1 MIIKN
6 GTIRVWRTPIITTF
20 FLICVLLAETTFS
33 LGINLWLQNHQRIMQ
48 YENDFTTIATAEQ
61 VKTGV
66 RKVEQWDAGAAE
78 YKIYQLPQYGN
89 KLSPEVLNCDG
100 INYIDKPEKRAF
112 YKSYA
117 SEYELA
123 MNNSVSDCAVAEF
136 EPVDTCVPNQSVPV
150 KIKSVLSKETEA
162 IKPGNILFFCNHDEA
177 EPEQLEVGQTYI
189 AFLTIG
195 NQVHGDGFEDSQTY
209 EYHPVSIRSSQAD
222 KKGVRVSGRLSDQ
235 YLSGDGLDNYYMVDD
250 AFNQSEM
257 AEYYKNYTQAIDRE
271 SVSLPV
277 TATGN
282 IELLMAFHNQNAY
295 ITKGAKISEKEYDNG
310 EKVCLVSGDF
320 AKNNE
325 LKVGDTVEL
334 DLYAAYQGLPAT
346 SSFYVQSL
354 LNAEGENYPVFEKS
368 SYKIKGIYDSV
379 PGMIEQSYGVAQNEI
394 FIPSNSIKNSD
405 ENNIAIDT
413 VMSPDT
419 TSFSIANGTI
429 DEFLKVWNKKGT
441 EELNITFYDGGYSK
455 FERGLNNM
463 KIFSMCLAIIGT
475 VMIGLVLILYSY
487 IFVMQQKEAIVTE
500 RLLGITK
507 SQSMI
512 SMGVGA
518 FLVLGVGSVCGGILG
533 VFLFEKMPQSFL
545 NASYFDTTYSYNT
558 VKAMGKTL
566 TMEAI
571 RPEVGVCVGG
581 VIIILGG
588 VLLVCYKVRK
598 ILQME
603 LIQILGKSE

>member
-6 GTIRVWRTPIITTF
+6 GIIRVWRTPVITTL

-33 LGINLWLQNHQRIMQ
+33 LGINLWLQNHKRIMQ
-48 YENDFTTIATAEQ
+48 YENNFTTIATVEQ

-78 YKIYQLPQYGN
+78 YKIYQLPQYSD
-89 KLSPEVLNCDG
+89 KLSPEVLNCEG

-117 SEYELA
+117 PEYELA
-123 MNNSVSDCAVAEF
+123 LNNSVSDCAVVEF
-136 EPVDTCVPNQSVPV
+136 GPVNTCLPNQSVPV
-150 KIKSVLSKETEA
+150 KIKRVLSKETGA
-162 IKPGNILFFCNHDEA
+162 IKEGSILFFCNHDEA
-177 EPEQLEVGQTYI
+177 EPKQLEVGQTYI

-209 EYHPVSIRSSQAD
+209 EYHPISISSSQAD
-222 KKGVRVSGRLSDQ
+222 KKGVRMRGRLSDQ
-235 YLSGDGLDNYYMVDD
+235 YLSGDGLDNYYMADD
-250 AFNQSEM
+250 AFNQSEI
-257 AEYYKNYTQAIDRE
+257 AGYYKNYAQAIDRE
-271 SVSLPV
+271 TASLPV

-282 IELLMAFHNQNAY
+282 IDLLMAFHNQNAY
-295 ITKGAKISEKEYDNG
+295 ITKGAKITEQEYDNG
-310 EKVCLVSGDF
+310 DKVCLVSGDF
-320 AKNNE
+320 ARNND

-334 DLYAAYQGLPAT
+334 EMYASYHGVPAT
-346 SSFYVQSL
+346 SSFYIQSL
-354 LNAEGENYPVFEKS
+354 LNAEGENYPIFEKS

-379 PGMIEQSYGVAQNEI
+379 PGVTEQSYGVAQNEI
-394 FIPSNSIKNSD
+394 FIPGNSIKNSD
-405 ENNIAIDT
+405 ENNIAIDIE
-413 VMSPDT
+413 MSADT

-487 IFVMQQKEAIVTE
+487 IFVMQQREAVVTE
-500 RLLGITK
+500 RLLGITEN
-507 SQSMI
+507 QSMI
-512 SMGVGA
+512 SMGAGA
-518 FLVLGVGSVCGGILG
+518 LLVLGMGSVCGGILG
-533 VFLFEKMPQSFL
+533 IFLFERIPQNFL

-558 VKAMGKTL
+558 VKAMGRTL
-566 TMEAI
+566 AMEAI
-571 RPEVGVCVGG
+571 RPELGVCVGG
-581 VIIILGG
+581 AIIIMGG
-588 VLLVCYKVRK
+588 VLLVCCKVKK
-598 ILQME
+598 IFQME
-603 LIQILGKSE
+603 LIQILGKNE